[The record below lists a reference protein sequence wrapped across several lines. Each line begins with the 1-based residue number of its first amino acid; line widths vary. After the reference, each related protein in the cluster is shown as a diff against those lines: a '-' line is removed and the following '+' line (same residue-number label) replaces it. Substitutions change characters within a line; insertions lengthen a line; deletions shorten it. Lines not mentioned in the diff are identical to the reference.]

1 MEIIKVKDSTEG
13 GKVAFDLLEKEMQK
27 GIKVLGLATGS
38 TPETFYEQIRNSDL
52 DFSNMISINLD
63 EYVGL
68 SSDDKNSYHYFMDEK
83 LFNHKP
89 FEATYVP
96 QGDAE
101 DLDQECVR
109 YDKIIEEN
117 PIDFQILGIGR
128 NGHIGFN
135 EPGSSF
141 DLQTHVVDLTPSTIE
156 ANKIYF
162 DSEDQMPKKALSMG
176 IASILKSQKIVL
188 MAYGESKAD
197 AVKKTV
203 QHEVSNDIPATIL
216 QKHDNITIIVDEEAA
231 KYL

>member
-13 GKVAFDLLEKEMQK
+13 GRIAFDLLKKEMQK

-68 SSDDKNSYHYFMDEK
+68 SSDDRNSYHYFMDEK
-83 LFNHKP
+83 LFNRKP

-117 PIDFQILGIGR
+117 PIDF
-128 NGHIGFN
+128 
-135 EPGSSF
+135 
-141 DLQTHVVDLTPSTIE
+141 
-156 ANKIYF
+156 
-162 DSEDQMPKKALSMG
+162 
-176 IASILKSQKIVL
+176 
-188 MAYGESKAD
+188 
-197 AVKKTV
+197 
-203 QHEVSNDIPATIL
+203 
-216 QKHDNITIIVDEEAA
+216 
-231 KYL
+231 